1 MNGKSIRNTPPLNT
15 PPPPPSLPVA
25 LAPLPILPQPPPP
38 IIFYS
43 LTRGEF
49 NKYMQMCAVEHDEC
63 KSGEDVLW
71 ALPRLRLRA
80 DPGLII
86 FHFPIAFNSA
96 AATVHARVCLRT
108 RVHCTHVRMCA
119 KTKKKKKKTIYSK
132 LLCTNFIVLQ
142 KRMHL
147 DSFNDFFVFSPKILI
162 GFKHILRR
170 RRILYCRHSLSSQL
184 WCCSILNDVGAS
196 VERS

>member
-1 MNGKSIRNTPPLNT
+1 MKGKSIRNTPPLNT

-25 LAPLPILPQPPPP
+25 LSPFPILPQPPV
-38 IIFYS
+38 IFYS

-96 AATVHARVCLRT
+96 AAAASVRARVCLCT
-108 RVHCTHVRMCA
+108 CVHCTRVRMCA
-119 KTKKKKKKTIYSK
+119 ETKIKKRWQFIPNFCALILAFFKKECIQ
-132 LLCTNFIVLQ
+132 F
-142 KRMHL
+142 
-147 DSFNDFFVFSPKILI
+147 DSDLFNDFFLCFNKKFWLDSNT
-162 GFKHILRR
+162 F
-170 RRILYCRHSLSSQL
+170 
-184 WCCSILNDVGAS
+184 S
-196 VERS
+196 VEEEYRIVVTLCRASYGVAAS